1 MSVRHGIV
9 VAVALGVLVALLVG
23 CGPKPPCAVPPSE
36 VKDAQ
41 AKTAQIEASLS
52 QVQTEKA
59 GLDKELAE
67 KQAALST
74 MPGRAAELQ
83 KQLDNLKKGSGR

>member
-1 MSVRHGIV
+1 MV
-9 VAVALGVLVALLVG
+9 VAIALGVLVAFLVG

-41 AKTAQIEASLS
+41 AKTAAVEASLS

-59 GLDKELAE
+59 GLEKELAE
-67 KQAALST
+67 KQAALSI
-74 MPGRAAELQ
+74 MPGRAAELE
-83 KQLDNLKKGSGR
+83 KQLDSLKKGSGR

>member
-1 MSVRHGIV
+1 MSVRHGV
-9 VAVALGVLVALLVG
+9 VIAVALGVLVALVAG

-41 AKTAQIEASLS
+41 AKTVAAEASLS

-59 GLDKELAE
+59 TLEKELAQ
-67 KQAALST
+67 KQAELST
-74 MPGRAAELQ
+74 MPGKAAELQ
-83 KQLDNLKKGSGR
+83 KQLDSLKKGSGR